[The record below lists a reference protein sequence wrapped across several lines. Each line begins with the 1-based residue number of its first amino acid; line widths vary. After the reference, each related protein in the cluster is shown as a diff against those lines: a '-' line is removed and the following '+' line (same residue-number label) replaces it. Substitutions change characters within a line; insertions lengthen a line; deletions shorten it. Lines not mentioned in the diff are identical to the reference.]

1 MLDRLTELL
10 FDFAFFYPLLMSY
23 LWMSG
28 ALVYYYRYER
38 GRRYTVPPEL
48 PEYPLVSVLV
58 PCYNES
64 SNAIETFT
72 ALADMHYPNYEIL
85 AINDGSSDDT
95 GQQLEMLARTI
106 PRMRVVQLATNQ
118 GKAVALKTGATA
130 ARGEFLVCIDGDA
143 ILDHYAVTWIM
154 SHFVHSPRVGAVT
167 GNPCIRTRSTLLGR
181 IQVGEFSAIV
191 GLLKRAQRIYGRI
204 FTISGVIGAFR
215 RRALHSIGYWNELTI
230 TEDIDV
236 SWRLQLAHWDI
247 RFEPHALC
255 WILMPETLGGL
266 FKQRLRWAVGGAEAF
281 KNYCRYLFSWKE
293 RRFWGIFIEYI
304 ASIVWSYT
312 LLALMLTGIFKLFVD
327 FPASSAEPFFA
338 SPYTGLVLG
347 LTCLL
352 QFAVCF
358 FMARKYD
365 SNLGGIYLEIIWYP
379 LFYWLLN
386 WIVSLIAFPKAMFFS
401 GGKKRGR
408 WHTTDRG
415 IGSEPDKNTL
425 LRQNDESN
433 EKGKTKW

>member
-1 MLDRLTELL
+1 MLEYLTELL

-23 LWMSG
+23 LWMTG
-28 ALVYYYRYER
+28 ALLYYYRHEK
-38 GRRYTVPPEL
+38 GKRYTNPPQL
-48 PEYPLVSVLV
+48 PEYPLVSILV

-64 SNAIETFT
+64 SNAIETFA

-95 GQQLEMLARTI
+95 GYQLEALAKTI

-118 GKAVALKTGATA
+118 GKAVALKAGAIA

-154 SHFVHSPRVGAVT
+154 SHFLRDHRVGAVT

-191 GLLKRAQRIYGRI
+191 GLLKRAQQMYGRL

-215 RRALHSIGYWNELTI
+215 RRALHSVGYWNELTI
-230 TEDIDV
+230 TEDIDI
-236 SWRLQLAHWDI
+236 SWRLQLNHWHI
-247 RFEPHALC
+247 HFEPHALC

-266 FKQRLRWAVGGAEAF
+266 FKQRLRWALGGAEAF
-281 KNYCRYLFSWKE
+281 RNYCHYLFSWRV
-293 RRFWGIFIEYI
+293 RRFWPIFIEYI
-304 ASIVWSYT
+304 ASIIWSYSI
-312 LLALMLTGIFKLFVD
+312 LLLMGIGLFRLATP
-327 FPASSAEPFFA
+327 FPEPFF
-338 SPYTGLVLG
+338 SFPHTGLILG
-347 LTCLL
+347 VTCLF

-365 SNLGGIYLEIIWYP
+365 SNMGGIFLEIIWYP
-379 LFYWLLN
+379 LFYWLLS
-386 WIVSLIAFPKAMFFS
+386 WIVSIIAFPKAMFFS
-401 GGKKRGR
+401 NGKKRGR

-415 IGSEPDKNTL
+415 IGNEPEKNATL
-425 LRQNDESN
+425 LQNDN
-433 EKGKTKW
+433 TNNIRKTK